1 MSVDLAKF
9 LVAAR
14 ENAELKATQVDAVQ
28 KKMLALA
35 IDPLLPAMSLDSARA
50 IYQSPNGAFIE
61 VALRKM
67 TLTQLRKASRSWNP
81 HRAKIGIEV
90 GMADLQAE
98 LKDLLD
104 GAPPAPRQARA
115 QPSRRARTS

>member
-14 ENAELKATQVDAVQ
+14 ENAKLRTTQADAVQ

-35 IDPLLPAMSLDSARA
+35 IDPLLPAMSLDSARRL
-50 IYQSPNGAFIE
+50 YQSPNRAFME

-67 TLTQLRKASRSWNP
+67 TLTQLRKASRSWDP
-81 HRAKIGIEV
+81 YRARIGSEV
-90 GMADLQAE
+90 GMADLQDE
-98 LKDLLD
+98 LKDLLE
-104 GAPPAPRQARA
+104 GAPPAPRPARPRPA
-115 QPSRRARTS
+115 RRAR